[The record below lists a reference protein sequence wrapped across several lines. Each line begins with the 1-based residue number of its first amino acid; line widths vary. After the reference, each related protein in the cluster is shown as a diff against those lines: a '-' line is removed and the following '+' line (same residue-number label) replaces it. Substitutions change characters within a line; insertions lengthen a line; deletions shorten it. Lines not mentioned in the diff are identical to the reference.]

1 MNIGQ
6 IMVTKI
12 LTFFKRFEAVII
24 VGLIILLCALP
35 FIQLFSEK
43 MLGLVIPD
51 IDVMMVNL
59 VFLFACFA
67 SMVTWRNNKHICIAT
82 VDQLVKGKVKFAIN
96 IFKSLITPAILIAL
110 FFAAFSEFFVLYYPE
125 DTIWGIQLRLIYAF
139 LPLSYLAMIIMTIR
153 KKENAIFSILG
164 IVLGFCI
171 SSGQI
176 ANVLYAL
183 FQPEDLTFY
192 DTIWYGWIDFATA
205 SLVPLVI
212 VLILSAFLGVPL
224 FLVLAALAY
233 VAFTASSAG
242 YDIRLIPVG
251 TYSILTDKSIAAIP
265 LFTIAGYILSKGSAG
280 KRLIDIFGACFGWF
294 KGGVIVATVLVAA
307 FFTTMT
313 GISGATILALGA
325 LLTSVLVG
333 AGYSKDRAESLVTSS
348 GAIGLLFPPSLAI
361 IMYGTVNYFSV
372 DVFALFKGAI
382 LPGIV
387 LAGAMVGVGI
397 FYSKDAEKIPFS
409 SEKLV
414 TSLKNGIFEI
424 LLPVCI
430 IGGYFGGLFTL
441 FQTAAFAVLYTFIIG
456 VWIRKDFTLKKAV
469 SIVIESLPTTG
480 GVLAIFGAARGL
492 SDYILFSDI
501 PFILSDFVL
510 THIESKIVFLLLVNL
525 VLIVVGC
532 LMDIYSAILIVSPL
546 LIPIADTFGIHPVH
560 MGVIFLMNMQ
570 LGFLTPPV
578 GMDLFISSYA
588 FDKPVVKVVKGIL
601 PFLLIQFL
609 VVLLVTYVPWFTT
622 ILL

>member
-1 MNIGQ
+1 MEIKAL
-6 IMVTKI
+6 TLFRKI
-12 LTFFKRFEAVII
+12 EGVII

-35 FIQLFSEK
+35 FIQLFSERL
-43 MLGLVIPD
+43 LGIVIPD
-51 IDVMMVNL
+51 IDLMMVNL

-82 VDQLVKGKVKFAIN
+82 VDQLIKGKAKIAIEIVK
-96 IFKSLITPAILIAL
+96 SVITPCVLVAL
-110 FFAAFSEFFVLYYPE
+110 FFAAFSEFFVLFYPE
-125 DTIWGIQLRLIYAF
+125 DTIWGMQLRFIFVF
-139 LPLSYLAMIIMTIR
+139 LPLSYLSMIIMSLR
-153 KKENAIFSILG
+153 KKDYVLFSVIGL
-164 IVLGFCI
+164 VLGLVI

-183 FQPEDLTFY
+183 FQIEDLSFY
-192 DTIWYGWIDFATA
+192 DSIWNAWISFSEIA
-205 SLVPLVI
+205 LLPLVI
-212 VLILSAFLGVPL
+212 VLILCAFLGVPL

-233 VAFTASSAG
+233 IAFSASSAG
-242 YDIRLIPVG
+242 FDIRLIPVG
-251 TYSILTDKSIAAIP
+251 TYTILTDKSIAAIP

-280 KRLIDIFGACFGWF
+280 KRLIDIFSACFGWF

-325 LLTSVLVG
+325 LLTSVLIG

-372 DVFALFKGAI
+372 DVFELFKGAI

-387 LAGAMVGVGI
+387 LAAAMVVVGI
-397 FYSKDAEKIPFS
+397 LYSKGAQKVPFS
-409 SEKLV
+409 GRKLKD
-414 TSLKNGIFEI
+414 SLKNGIFEI

-441 FQTAAFAVLYTFIIG
+441 FQAAAFAVLYTFAIG
-456 VWIRKDFTLKKAV
+456 VWVRKDFTLKKAV
-469 SIVIESLPTTG
+469 LVIIESLPTTG

-501 PFILSDFVL
+501 PFMLSDFVL

-525 VLIVVGC
+525 VLLIVGC

-546 LIPIADTFGIHPVH
+546 LIPIADSFGIHPVH

-609 VVLLVTYVPWFTT
+609 VVLLVTYIPWFTT